1 MSVTAEVVRPDAQTQ
16 QPVHTEEIPPRR
28 RWTVAEYHKM
38 AEVGLLK
45 EDARVELIE
54 GDIIEMTPIGSGHG
68 GKVKRFIRLFSHLLG
83 DTAIVAAQDPVVLG
97 KRSEPQP
104 DITILRWRDDFYESA
119 HPGPEDTLLVVEVAD
134 TTARNDRK
142 IKVPLYARHGIPEVW
157 LLDLQE
163 RVLEIYRKPEQG
175 KYQHIEHLRSGQ
187 VAPLHLPEAVIRLAD
202 LFPGN

>member
-1 MSVTAEVVRPDAQTQ
+1 MSVTAETIRPDAQTE
-16 QPVHTEEIPPRR
+16 QPVPIEEILPRH

-38 AEVGLLK
+38 AEVGLLN

-54 GDIIEMTPIGSGHG
+54 GDIIEMAPIGSGHG
-68 GKVKRFIRLFSHLLG
+68 GKVKRCIRLFSRLLG

-104 DITILRWRDDFYESA
+104 DIAILRWRDDFYESA
-119 HPGPEDTLLVVEVAD
+119 HPGPEDILLVIEVAD
-134 TTARNDRK
+134 TTARYDHK

-157 LLDLQE
+157 LLDLQK
-163 RVLEIYRKPEQG
+163 RVLEIYRNPDQE

-187 VAPLHLPEAVIRLAD
+187 ITPLHLPEAVIQLAD
-202 LFPGN
+202 LFPGS